1 MGFFCMMHAYQKPR
15 QGADGALDL
24 APTIE
29 SHLRRRTS
37 FVAPESNIAA
47 EMIKSP
53 GLVRD
58 RPGVPKSAAGQQ
70 VLTWLI
76 ERKGLDEAAAMAL
89 AERMVALEVLQPAQ
103 GAPAKGFSA
112 DKGALYRVVLM
123 GGGGA
128 GKSGQGGGGGGGGGG
143 GVGGA

>member
-15 QGADGALDL
+15 QGGDGALEL
-24 APTIE
+24 SPALE

-70 VLTWLI
+70 VLTWLM
-76 ERKGLDEAAAMAL
+76 ERKGLDEAAAVAM
-89 AERMVALEVLQPAQ
+89 AERMVMLEVLQPVQ
-103 GAPAKGFSA
+103 GAPGKGFSA

-123 GGGGA
+123 GGGGVN
-128 GKSGQGGGGGGGGGG
+128 KMGGGGGGG
-143 GVGGA
+143 